1 MNLVFRPSFAG
12 VRKEF
17 ALLGGAYLV
26 MLVLLCVALIKWTG
40 LVVAIVVFVVIAGLL
55 AAVVVRTFRGTT
67 ITVTDTTVTQHH
79 PWNRTDRVLNRSEI
93 IRVLRFDRLKGA
105 LLPMSVLL
113 VVDRD
118 HRRLGGAGWLW
129 NADLMNQVASALADE
144 RVRPEH
150 YASVSSLQ
158 IVRDFGVD
166 PDIKRRPVRSALVM
180 LAAAAVGVVIAF
192 SFFHSWF

>member
-12 VRKEF
+12 VGKEF
-17 ALLGGAYLV
+17 ALLVGAYLLL
-26 MLVLLCVALIKWTG
+26 LVLLCASLIGWAGPVIAL
-40 LVVAIVVFVVIAGLL
+40 VVFVVIA
-55 AAVVVRTFRGTT
+55 AVMAVAFARTFRGTT
-67 ITVTDTTVTQHH
+67 ITVTDTTVTQRH

-105 LLPMSVLL
+105 LLPTSVLL
-113 VVDRD
+113 VLDRD

-129 NADLMNQVASALADE
+129 SADLMNQVATALADE

-166 PDIKRRPVRSALVM
+166 PAIKRRPVRSALVM
-180 LAAAAVGVVIAF
+180 LVAAAAGVGIFF
-192 SFFHSWF
+192 SIQHSWF